1 MPMSPHWVA
10 NCCSLLLSLS
20 IDRLFLSLALALFS
34 PLYLILITDTLWMAT
49 RMLSALH
56 VFFYFVHITHTH
68 TLSVHSLVQQ
78 HTMPLYFISLVLCT
92 LDINNDNINNM
103 HVFLHKIRSH
113 KHQHI
118 LIKGFPYNFPQTCH
132 MYAFALGVCVFNYYN
147 VSLAFLCRPFVILLC
162 ISHKNLIH

>member
-10 NCCSLLLSLS
+10 NCCSLPLSLNRS
-20 IDRLFLSLALALFS
+20 SFPLSRSCSLFTTVFNFNHRHFVNGDKNA
-34 PLYLILITDTLWMAT
+34 IGVT
-49 RMLSALH
+49 R
-56 VFFYFVHITHTH
+56 FFLLRTYHTHTH
-68 TLSVHSLVQQ
+68 SVHSLVQQ